1 MSEAIERAEQ
11 AWDKLLDHNRA
22 ARAWAAIAREEP
34 EKRELCEILS
44 RYMGAYADA
53 DKAAEKELRD
63 LAARQAA
70 TQGENA

>member
-1 MSEAIERAEQ
+1 MP
-11 AWDKLLDHNRA
+11 LLRTRTCRPLDRSVTPA